1 MDELVETVIYNGLSA
16 INEERPRGDKIPLE
30 PDAALFG
37 SDSLLDSLDLINL
50 LTSVEMGLAEIGY
63 DINLADD
70 EAVVAEPWTT
80 VEALREYILRQ
91 MA

>member
-1 MDELVETVIYNGLSA
+1 
-16 INEERPRGDKIPLE
+16 
-30 PDAALFG
+30 
-37 SDSLLDSLDLINL
+37 LLDSLDLINL